1 MQPSGGQNDS
11 KFFVMHNGANSAG
24 GTNNGV
30 NSFGYAPAA
39 APRGPQQQPSGQS
52 NSNAGARV
60 GSTTT
65 QPHIPAESAIHRP
78 VGNTLSDFRHPLH
91 SDHSSLMHASDDMSV
106 EWHTLFDHTAS
117 HGHAH
122 GRGGDDWS
130 SMADSALGGSNVGG
144 VTDDG
149 FDPKDLK
156 KKVSDAQVYGPR
168 FCVLYETYCHKNHI
182 TMDIRRHLMSL
193 CLENLVPFVK
203 WARENDTQIQWIQN
217 TLLENDYLRPEVRN
231 GVVIVLV
238 YTFASIKAS
247 LDPNL
252 DMFITLQDN
261 DQGLGIANKFSL
273 KIYNDPFF
281 YLTFLK
287 TTISA
292 LIDAGVLPDNERQNQ
307 PKRNKIA
314 YQNRE
319 ELQAFQRIQR
329 MIVEALDS
337 GNVVG
342 AKALVSDVATFWQQ
356 RGKVSD
362 GGGSVCVCEWRPL

>member
-1 MQPSGGQNDS
+1 MQPSSQNDS
-11 KFFVMHNGANSAG
+11 NFFVMHNGANSIG
-24 GTNNGV
+24 GANGV
-30 NSFGYAPAA
+30 NSYGYAPAMV
-39 APRGPQQQPSGQS
+39 PRGPPSSGQS
-52 NSNAGARV
+52 TANAGAR
-60 GSTTT
+60 GGNNTT
-65 QPHIPAESAIHRP
+65 QTHIPAESTIHRP
-78 VGNTLSDFRHPLH
+78 VGGNNISDFRHPLH
-91 SDHSSLMHASDDMSV
+91 NDHSSLMHASDDMSV
-106 EWHTLFDHTAS
+106 EWHSLFDHTIQTPS
-117 HGHAH
+117 HHAH

-130 SMADSALGGSNVGG
+130 SMADSALTGSNVG
-144 VTDDG
+144 VTEDG

-168 FCVLYETYCHKNHI
+168 FCVLYETFCQKNNI
-182 TMDIRRHLMSL
+182 AMDIRRHLMSL

-203 WARENDTQIQWIQN
+203 WARENDAQIQWIQN

-231 GVVIVLV
+231 GVVIVLI

-342 AKALVSDVATFWQQ
+342 AKALVSDVANFWQQ
-356 RGKVSD
+356 RGKVSRSLCVYS
-362 GGGSVCVCEWRPL
+362 GVCVCVSM